1 MSAAPWKTALVTGA
15 SSGMGRGLAVWLS
28 KRGVKVY
35 AAARRLELLEV
46 LKAEAGELIV
56 PLKLDVSDADATF
69 AAVEE
74 LDAESGGLD
83 LVIANAGVG
92 DDTRPR
98 KLKWGSIKQMI
109 DVNVTGATATICG
122 AMPGMIERGRG
133 HLVGISSL
141 AGLLPLPMSSTYCA
155 TKSYLTM
162 FLNSLRLDV
171 ERYGLAVTAIH
182 PGFVKTELTAKNK
195 PEAMPF
201 LLESDD
207 AVERMGQAMLRREK
221 VFAFP
226 WQLSSLIGAAQA
238 MPRPLQ
244 TAVLRKLR

>member
-35 AAARRLELLEV
+35 AAARRLELLEA

-92 DDTRPR
+92 DETRPR
-98 KLKWGSIKQMI
+98 KLSWGSIKQMI

-122 AMPGMIERGRG
+122 A
-133 HLVGISSL
+133 H
-141 AGLLPLPMSSTYCA
+141 AGDDRARPRATWWASARWRACSPLPVNSTYCA
-155 TKSYLTM
+155 TKS
-162 FLNSLRLDV
+162 FLDDVPRQPAPRRRALRAH
-171 ERYGLAVTAIH
+171 RH
-182 PGFVKTELTAKNK
+182 RH
-195 PEAMPF
+195 
-201 LLESDD
+201 S
-207 AVERMGQAMLRREK
+207 
-221 VFAFP
+221 
-226 WQLSSLIGAAQA
+226 
-238 MPRPLQ
+238 PR
-244 TAVLRKLR
+244 AS